1 MGNPIIATR
10 APGVRVVASASTWI
24 EGEALRQLD
33 AAGALPGIARDGRH
47 AGPPP
52 GQERPGR
59 RGLPLGGS
67 DPASAG
73 RLGTSAAAWALWQ
86 TDLSLRRADPARIA
100 GRLDG
105 LDGPWEGDA
114 SGWLAARGLPATAHD
129 ASLGTVGHGN
139 HFLEVQA
146 VAEIRDPEAA
156 ARIGVAADRA
166 LLLVHT
172 GSRGLGEAVLR
183 AHAER
188 YGATPLRAE
197 TPEAD
202 AYMSAHDGAV
212 AWAKVNRDLVAQRA
226 LVALNAEGHPLL
238 DVCHNAVTPVEAGGC
253 RCLLHRKGAA
263 SLRPRAG
270 GGAGLARRR
279 QRPRRAGAGPGR
291 CAVVAGAR
299 GGRKLARHEAKAK
312 LKGRL
317 RREDLAPQPFRRRGG
332 LRRRAAAVGGG
343 ARRLQA
349 GGLRRRRLGA
359 AGLVRV
365 VAVLRPLVTFS
376 APSIRTG
383 RLGPNK
389 RDRMRERRAARSVK
403 YGER

>member
-1 MGNPIIATR
+1 MANPIITTR

-33 AAGALPGIARDGRH
+33 AAGALPGMREAVGMPDLHPGKN
-47 AGPPP
+47 GPV
-52 GQERPGR
+52 GAAFLSEGLIRPA
-59 RGLPLGGS
+59 LVGS
-67 DPASAG
+67 DIG
-73 RLGTSAAAWALWQ
+73 CGMALWQ
-86 TDLSLRRADPARIA
+86 TGLSLRRADPGKVAA
-100 GRLDG
+100 RLDG
-105 LDGPWEGDA
+105 LDGPWDGDSA
-114 SGWLAARGLPATAHD
+114 GWLAARGLAATAHD

-156 ARIGVAADRA
+156 LRIGLDPGRA

-188 YGATPLRAE
+188 HGATPLRAE
-197 TPEAD
+197 TPEGA
-202 AYMSAHDGAV
+202 AYLAAHDGAV
-212 AWAKVNRDLVAQRA
+212 AWARANRDLVARRA
-226 LVALNAEGHPLL
+226 LEALNAQGRRLL

-263 SLRPRAG
+263 PSDRGPVVVPGSRGDVSVLVEPVPDRADAPWSLAH
-270 GGAGLARRR
+270 GA
-279 QRPRRAGAGPGR
+279 
-291 CAVVAGAR
+291 
-299 GGRKLARHEAKAK
+299 GRKLARHEAKAK

-317 RREDLAPQPFRRRGG
+317 RREDLARNPFGG
-332 LRRRAAAVGGG
+332 VVVCGDEHLLWEEAPGAYKPAASVVGD
-343 ARRLQA
+343 LE
-349 GGLRRRRLGA
+349 A

-365 VAVLRPLVTFS
+365 VAVLHPLVTFKCS
-376 APSIRTG
+376 LDPDGEARADK
-383 RLGPNK
+383 RRRM
-389 RDRMRERRAARSVK
+389 RDRETARSAK